1 MQDAP
6 NGRQATRPERERHTM
21 TKFEKT
27 MKKAETLQSIYNAI
41 KRDMEWYV
49 CWEDQEA
56 LKPIDDE
63 DERFKYE
70 VYQEVFKALEKMI

>member
-1 MQDAP
+1 M
-6 NGRQATRPERERHTM
+6 NTENRHTEREEHTM

-27 MKKAETLQSIYNAI
+27 MKKAETLQNIYDAI
-41 KRDMEWYV
+41 KRDMEWHI
-49 CWEDQEA
+49 CWADEA
-56 LKPIDDE
+56 NTTPIDDE

>member
-1 MQDAP
+1 
-6 NGRQATRPERERHTM
+6 M

-27 MKKAETLQSIYNAI
+27 MKKAETLQNIYDAI
-41 KRDMEWYV
+41 KRDMEWHI

-70 VYQEVFKALEKMI
+70 VYQEVFKSLEKMI